1 VAEVA
6 DLFVTLR
13 AVTAPFTRAMAEAK
27 GSGEAFG
34 AKVGGLSGAMAT
46 LGKTTLIAGA
56 AFAGISVKMAGDF
69 QASMLRLKTSAGE
82 TGDLVNN
89 KLTGNLKLVSQG
101 LLKMAVDTATSTKQ
115 LASGMYMV
123 ESAGFH
129 GAKGL
134 QVLRAA
140 AEGAKAEGADLGTVT
155 NALTTLIKDFPAL
168 AGSPVQAMNQL
179 ITTVSH
185 GKTTMQDLAG
195 ALHSVLPIA
204 AAAKLSYAE
213 VGGAIAT
220 MTSHGV
226 SAELAT
232 QHLAFLIRSLQAPS
246 NIAAKEMGRM
256 GLSAN
261 DVSQH
266 LGQRGLTGTMD
277 LLVKAI
283 TSHMGPAGMVL
294 LNTFNQSKEAAQG
307 ATTMLNAMPPSLKA
321 LSAQFLSGKITASDW
336 RKSIKDLPVDQKNLA
351 TQFASTV
358 NRSRGFT
365 DALKQN
371 RPAAETFAAALK
383 KVSGGAVGLE
393 TALQLTGANAKDFNA
408 NVHAIGESS
417 QKTGKHVEN
426 WGQIQQSF
434 NFKMGQLKEMLQTVA
449 IKLGTVL
456 LPIVMKVIG
465 WFASHT
471 WAVEAL
477 AVVIGGVLVMSVVA
491 FTIALWNMNAA
502 LLANP
507 ITWIVIAVIAAVVLI
522 VGGLIYAWQHF
533 AWFRDSIK
541 AVWTAIKVATVAT
554 WDFLKLVVV
563 GTVKGIA
570 LFSVAAW
577 NGIKTATVATWNF
590 IKMAVSST
598 INGLKAFFVAV
609 FDGIKAVVLGVWH
622 GITSATSATW
632 DYIKRIVGP
641 PLAAIGHVFGAVF
654 GLVKTIVVDAWNIIH
669 AVIFGNTQDV
679 KNAISKFGADVG
691 QAWSTLWNA
700 VKSAVTTT
708 WNSIKKVVTD
718 AINVVV
724 TVITTSWN
732 TIKTG
737 TVAAWHWIQST
748 ITSTISG
755 IKNGVRAAWNWIVAT
770 TAAAWNG
777 LKAGTAAAWHGVLSA
792 INGTISGIRNAIK
805 TAWTWLGNITTSAW
819 HGMVNAISNTL
830 TGAYKIVAAI
840 PGNILRI
847 LRNINTLLYTVGKNI
862 VVGLWNGLAS
872 MSSWLANRVWGW
884 IRSVIP
890 GPIRKVLGISSPSKL
905 MHSFGQYTAQG
916 LADGITSQYGTVANA
931 AAGMAR
937 IVSDHAGGIV
947 ANASFSVSGAGMSAA
962 LRARGG
968 GTITLH
974 NETHHHYEFAG
985 SLLTERTMQNK
996 VQQTA
1001 LRRNRRNPT
1010 NGLAT
1015 LAGH

>member
-1 VAEVA
+1 
-6 DLFVTLR
+6 
-13 AVTAPFTRAMAEAK
+13 
-27 GSGEAFG
+27 
-34 AKVGGLSGAMAT
+34 
-46 LGKTTLIAGA
+46 
-56 AFAGISVKMAGDF
+56 
-69 QASMLRLKTSAGE
+69 
-82 TGDLVNN
+82 
-89 KLTGNLKLVSQG
+89 
-101 LLKMAVDTATSTKQ
+101 
-115 LASGMYMV
+115 
-123 ESAGFH
+123 
-129 GAKGL
+129 
-134 QVLRAA
+134 
-140 AEGAKAEGADLGTVT
+140 
-155 NALTTLIKDFPAL
+155 
-168 AGSPVQAMNQL
+168 L

-246 NIAAKEMGRM
+246 NVAAKEMGRL

-277 LLVKAI
+277 LLMKAI

-321 LSAQFLSGKITASDW
+321 LSAQFLAGKITASDW

-393 TALQLTGANAKDFNA
+393 TALQLTGQNAHDFNE
-408 NVHAIGESS
+408 NVHAVGESS
-417 QKTGKHVEN
+417 KATGKHVEN
-426 WGQIQQSF
+426 WAQIQASF
-434 NFKMGQLKEMLQTVA
+434 NFKMGQLKEMVQTLA

-471 WAVEAL
+471 WAVKAL
-477 AVVIGGVLVMSVVA
+477 AVVIGGVLVLSVIA
-491 FTIALWNMNAA
+491 FTVALWNMNAA

-507 ITWIVIAVIAAVVLI
+507 ITWIVLAIVAAVVLI
-522 VGGLIYAWQHF
+522 VAGLFYAWQHF
-533 AWFRDSIK
+533 AWFRD
-541 AVWTAIKVATVAT
+541 A
-554 WDFLKLVVV
+554 
-563 GTVKGIA
+563 VKGTWEA
-570 LFSVAAW
+570 
-577 NGIKTATVATWNF
+577 IKTATVATWNF
-590 IKMAVSST
+590 LKTVVMGTV
-598 INGLKAFFVAV
+598 NGLKAFFTGA
-609 FDGIKAVVLGVWH
+609 FNIIKTIVVGVWN
-622 GITSATSATW
+622 GIRDATVSTW
-632 DYIKRIVGP
+632 NYLRSVLGP
-641 PLAAIGHVFGAVF
+641 PLTAIGHVFSTAF
-654 GLVKTIVVDAWNIIH
+654 NLIKTIVMDAWNIIH

-679 KNAISKFGADVG
+679 KNAISKFGNDVK
-691 QAWSTLWNA
+691 QAWNALWGA
-700 VKSAVTTT
+700 VKTAVTTT
-708 WNSIKKVVTD
+708 WNSIKKVVGD
-718 AINVVV
+718 AVNV
-724 TVITTSWN
+724 
-732 TIKTG
+732 IK
-737 TVAAWHWIQST
+737 AT
-748 ITSTISG
+748 IT
-755 IKNGVRAAWNWIVAT
+755 AT
-770 TAAAWNG
+770 WNG
-777 LKAGTAAAWHGVLSA
+777 IKAGTSAAWHGILSA
-792 INGTISGIRNAIK
+792 INSTISGIRNAIK

-819 HGMVNAISNTL
+819 HGMVNAISRTL

-847 LRNINTLLYTVGKNI
+847 LKNVNTLLYTVGKNI
-862 VVGLWNGLAS
+862 VVGLWNGLVS

-916 LADGITSQYGTVANA
+916 LADGITSQYRTVANA
-931 AAGMAR
+931 AAGMAQ

-947 ANASFSVSGAGMSAA
+947 AHAAFSVSGAGISASLA
-962 LRARGG
+962 ATRTTGG
-968 GTITLH
+968 GVVH
-974 NETHHHYEFAG
+974 NEIHIHVAG
-985 SLLTERTMQNK
+985 SLVAERDLQNL
-996 VQQTA
+996 VQQGS

-1015 LAGH
+1015 VSGH

>member
-1 VAEVA
+1 MAEVA

-13 AVTAPFTRAMAEAK
+13 AVTSPFTRAMAEAK

-56 AFAGISVKMAGDF
+56 GVAAISVKMAGDF

-134 QVLRAA
+134 EVLRAA

-155 NALTTLIKDFPAL
+155 NALTTLIKDFPQL

-179 ITTVSH
+179 VTTVSH

-246 NIAAKEMGRM
+246 NVAAKEMGRM

-321 LSAQFLSGKITASDW
+321 LSAQFLAGKITAADW

-393 TALQLTGANAKDFNA
+393 TALQLTGANAKDFND

-417 QKTGKHVEN
+417 KATGKHVEN
-426 WGQIQQSF
+426 WAQIQQSF

-465 WFASHT
+465 WMADHT

-507 ITWIVIAVIAAVVLI
+507 ITWIVIAIIAAVVLI
-522 VGGLIYAWQHF
+522 VAGLIYAWQHF
-533 AWFRDSIK
+533 AWFRD
-541 AVWTAIKVATVAT
+541 A
-554 WDFLKLVVV
+554 
-563 GTVKGIA
+563 VKGTWEA
-570 LFSVAAW
+570 
-577 NGIKTATVATWNF
+577 IKTATVATWNF
-590 IKMAVSST
+590 LVTVVKGTV
-598 INGLKAFFVAV
+598 NGLKTFFTAT
-609 FDGIKAVVLGVWH
+609 FNIIRTIVVGVWN
-622 GITSATSATW
+622 GIRDATVSTW
-632 DYIKRIVGP
+632 NYLRSVLGP
-641 PLAAIGHVFGAVF
+641 PLAAIGHVFSTAF
-654 GLVKTIVVDAWNIIH
+654 NLIKTIVMDAWNIIH
-669 AVIFGNTQDV
+669 AVIFGNTRDV
-679 KNAISKFGADVG
+679 KNAISKFGADVK
-691 QAWSTLWNA
+691 QAWNALWSA

-708 WNSIKKVVTD
+708 WNSIKKVVGD
-718 AINVVV
+718 SVNV
-724 TVITTSWN
+724 
-732 TIKTG
+732 IK
-737 TVAAWHWIQST
+737 AT
-748 ITSTISG
+748 IT
-755 IKNGVRAAWNWIVAT
+755 AT
-770 TAAAWNG
+770 WNG
-777 LKAGTAAAWHGVLSA
+777 IKAGTSAAWHGILSA

-805 TAWTWLGNITTSAW
+805 TAWTWLGNITASAW

-830 TGAYKIVAAI
+830 SGAYKIVAAI

-847 LRNINTLLYTVGKNI
+847 LRNVGTLLYTVGKNI

-937 IVSDHAGGIV
+937 IVSDHAGGIA
-947 ANASFSVSGAGMSAA
+947 ANASFSVSGAGISASLA
-962 LRARGG
+962 ATRTTGAGVV
-968 GTITLH
+968 H
-974 NETHHHYEFAG
+974 NEVHIHVAG
-985 SLLTERTMQNK
+985 TLVTERDLQNK